1 MRTSIIT
8 SAALCIILFGAC
20 SQAQARRADVVTVDG
35 IINPAVAEFIAASIS
50 RSAAEG
56 AECLI
61 IRMDTPGGLDLSMRS
76 IIKEMMGAGIPVIV
90 YVSPAGARAASAGA
104 LITMA
109 ADVAAMAP
117 GTNIGAAH
125 PVSLGGGKMEDEMAS
140 KVENDAAAYAESIAA
155 KRNRN
160 KEWAV
165 KAVRESVSIPEN
177 EALKI
182 KVIDLIAADLDD
194 LLRQLDGRKITTAA
208 GVTILETEGIEVN
221 EIEMGLREKVL
232 DTLSNPNIAYIL
244 MMVGLL
250 GLYFE
255 LSNPGAIFPGIIG
268 GISLILAFF
277 AFQTLPVNYAGILL
291 IILALILFILEI
303 KVTSFGMLT
312 VGGVISL
319 TLGSLMLF
327 DSSAAPF
334 ARLSLEVLIPVVSI
348 TSACCIAIVYLAVRA
363 YRRKP
368 ATGSEGI
375 VGEIGISKSAI
386 DPEGK
391 VFVHGEYWN
400 ALSDEVIPAGTAVK
414 VVEVKGNALKVSRA
428 EPTTAGRFRK
438 EEV

>member
-1 MRTSIIT
+1 MMKASVT
-8 SAALCIILFGAC
+8 AVLCILVLAAF
-20 SQAQARRADVVTVDG
+20 SPAQARRADVVTIDG
-35 IINPAVAEFIAASIS
+35 IINPAVAEFITKAVSRAS
-50 RSAAEG
+50 AED

-76 IIKEMMGAGIPVIV
+76 IIKEMMSADMPVVV

-109 ADVAAMAP
+109 ADIAAMAP

-160 KEWAV
+160 KEWAI
-165 KAVRESVSIPEN
+165 KAVRESVSITEN
-177 EALKI
+177 EALKL

-194 LLRQLDGRKITTAA
+194 LLRQIDGRKITTAA
-208 GVTILETEGIEVN
+208 GVKILETENIEIN
-221 EIEMGLREKVL
+221 DIEMGLREKVL

-291 IILALILFILEI
+291 IILARILFILEI

-312 VGGVISL
+312 VGGIISL

-334 ARLSLEVLIPVVSI
+334 VRLSFEVVIPVVAI
-348 TSACCIAIVYLAVRA
+348 TTVCCILTVYLAVKA
-363 YRRKP
+363 YRSKP
-368 ATGSEGI
+368 TTGKEGLT
-375 VGEIGISKSAI
+375 GEIGVSRTAI
-386 DPEGK
+386 NPEGK
-391 VFVHGEYWN
+391 VYVHGEYWD
-400 ALSDEVIPAGTAVK
+400 ARSDEAIPEGTAVK
-414 VVEVKGNALKVSRA
+414 VIEVKNSRLKVMKA
-428 EPTTAGRFRK
+428 
-438 EEV
+438 